1 MKIIVDTSV
10 WSLALRRPAPAKQPK
25 VQKLEELIQIGEG
38 ITLLGI
44 IVTELL
50 QGMRDKGRFQEL
62 EGALEP
68 FPLIE
73 PSRDDYLF
81 AADLANRCL
90 AKGVQASTID
100 FLIAATAIQHE
111 ASLMTTDQDFDHMAL
126 VAPELKLV

>member
-10 WSLALRRPAPAKQPK
+10 WSLALRRPAPAGHPK

-50 QGMRDKGRFQEL
+50 QGVRDKGRFQEL
-62 EGALEP
+62 KGALEP

-73 PSRDDYLF
+73 PFRDDYLY
-81 AADLANRCL
+81 AAELANQCL
-90 AKGVQASTID
+90 AKGIQASTID
-100 FLIAATAIQHE
+100 FLIAAAAIRHE
-111 ASLMTTDQDFDHMAL
+111 ASLMTTDQDFGHIAS
-126 VAPELKLV
+126 VVPELKLV

>member
-50 QGMRDKGRFQEL
+50 QGVRDKGRFQEL
-62 EGALEP
+62 KGALEP

-73 PSRDDYLF
+73 PSRDNYLF

-90 AKGVQASTID
+90 AKGIQASTID

-126 VAPELKLV
+126 VAPELKLI